1 MQKNSPG
8 HSHPRPQVKWV
19 RPAVGPYL
27 GSWTADPVTETHM
40 LPDDDLTVSGSECRF
55 RVDAVLAT
63 GPPSSSARNRRR
75 ADISKGTPPAGSRH
89 RVAGST
95 HASRGKSLS
104 NQRWSGHCREGGMSD
119 IALSPATTNTVSPRI

>member
-55 RVDAVLAT
+55 RADAV
-63 GPPSSSARNRRR
+63 
-75 ADISKGTPPAGSRH
+75 
-89 RVAGST
+89 
-95 HASRGKSLS
+95 
-104 NQRWSGHCREGGMSD
+104 
-119 IALSPATTNTVSPRI
+119 PATSTLYIERPESPECRYQHR